1 MKMTNAT
8 ATTLGRVDESA
19 PISCSTVSYV
29 VLAITALLF
38 SALPAFSADQ
48 ARVYVTFEGASSANV
63 SAGKPAEV
71 ELNFRV
77 KDGFHV
83 NSNKPNSDLLIPT
96 TIKLEPP
103 SDLAT
108 AAITFPAGKDISFPF
123 DPSEK
128 LNVYSQ
134 AFTVKAK
141 LIAAHTASAGNFTVH
156 GKLNYQACSDN
167 ACFPPKNVPFQFDVH
182 VTSAPRRSHGTP
194 QSPHIK

>member
-1 MKMTNAT
+1 VRK
-8 ATTLGRVDESA
+8 ATTIFFAIVVVSA
-19 PISCSTVSYV
+19 CVF
-29 VLAITALLF
+29 A
-38 SALPAFSADQ
+38 ADAP
-48 ARVYVTFEGASSANV
+48 ARVYVTFEGASSASV

-71 ELNFRV
+71 ELKFRV

-108 AAITFPAGKDISFPF
+108 GAIVFPPGRDISFPF

-134 AFTVKAK
+134 GFTVKAK
-141 LIAAHTASAGNFTVH
+141 LIAANTAAPGNFTVH

-167 ACFPPKNVPFQFDVH
+167 ACFPPKNVPFQFDVR
-182 VTSAPRRSHGTP
+182 VSNAPRRNHKTP
-194 QSPHIK
+194 QSPHIR

>member
-1 MKMTNAT
+1 VKKLTK
-8 ATTLGRVDESA
+8 
-19 PISCSTVSYV
+19 IF
-29 VLAITALLF
+29 LAIVLLSVCAL
-38 SALPAFSADQ
+38 AADAP
-48 ARVYVTFEGASSANV
+48 ARVYVTFEGASPASV
-63 SAGKPAEV
+63 SSSKPAEV
-71 ELNFRV
+71 ELTFRV

-108 AAITFPAGKDISFPF
+108 AAIVFPPGKDISFPF

-134 AFTVKAK
+134 GFTVRAK
-141 LIAAHTASAGNFTVH
+141 LIAAHTATPGNFTVH

-194 QSPHIK
+194 QSPHIR